1 MATREVEGFLEDR
14 SDEPLAPDKF
24 CPACRA
30 YKFYEDFDKSE
41 FAQDGYYTYCKSCRA
56 AKKKEKEDPPPVLN
70 NVELEESDL
79 IPDVPV
85 GGVPSGILTGIPIPE
100 NVETPMPGVYAW
112 FTPKHW
118 RVVAIHHS
126 ADPEKRAGTVAGDLW
141 LEKKHRDMSDRDF
154 KREMDLDHTIAEGDP
169 FYGTFNRGLHQRR
182 CTYDPTRPLLRG
194 WDFGRAHP
202 AIVMAQLDEKMKVRV
217 LWSHIYSNL
226 TIYQLVPLVFAE
238 TNARFPEATVRDYG
252 DPAGAQE
259 TDKGATT
266 NILLDTFKIKLIYR
280 FSFIEEGTKMIDQ
293 KLMIQT
299 DGIPGL
305 LIDHCNTDLL
315 DGFESGYVIDVGAS
329 GKDTEGRAKN
339 SPKKDGWYEHVMDAL
354 RYLFVNVFSI
364 FPEKD
369 GEAQKAWE
377 KIGLW
382 RTNEQHAKREAAL
395 DPLEEFNS

>member
-1 MATREVEGFLEDR
+1 MTQTVPGFLEDR

-24 CPACRA
+24 CPACRRTL
-30 YKFYEDFDKSE
+30 FYEDFDRNE
-41 FAQDGYYTYCKSCRA
+41 FSGDGYYTYCKSCRA
-56 AKKKEKEDPPPVLN
+56 AKVKDKQDPPPQLDTMDVAPIAP
-70 NVELEESDL
+70 D
-79 IPDVPV
+79 IPK
-85 GGVPSGILTGIPIPE
+85 GAVPSGILTGIPIPE
-100 NVETPMPGVYAW
+100 NVEIPMPGVYAW
-112 FTPKHW
+112 FTPKNW

-126 ADPEKRAGTVAGDLW
+126 ADPEKRAGTIKGDLW
-141 LEKKHRDMSDRDF
+141 LEKKHKDMSDRDF

-169 FYGTFNRGLHQRR
+169 FYATFNRSLHQRR
-182 CTYDPTRPLLRG
+182 CTYDPTRPLCRC

-202 AIVMAQLDEKMKVRV
+202 AIVCFQLDEKLKVRV
-217 LWSHIYSNL
+217 LWSTIYSNL
-226 TIYQLVPLVFAE
+226 TIYQLVPMVIAE

-293 KLMIQT
+293 KLMVQN

-354 RYLFVNVFSI
+354 RYGIINVFSI
-364 FPEKD
+364 FPEQD

-382 RTNEQHAKREAAL
+382 RTNAQHAQREAAQ
-395 DPLEEFNS
+395 DPMEEFNA